1 MYAFAIPK
9 RTYVKETFTA
19 TTVSGS
25 SVSVLSWKSYDLGVR
40 AYVRQINIS
49 YNRATYTYYDS
60 SSERDETASY
70 TATIYVEGSNDNSSW
85 TRIGSLKTGTLAING
100 TWRYIRLRDSDT
112 SDDSCAIT
120 HTISYDKF
128 SEKTGTKNDYTY
140 YIDGCEAYVA
150 KLGNEYYEVE
160 VKG

>member
-19 TTVSGS
+19 TTVSSS

-49 YNRATYTYYDS
+49 SNRATYTYYDD
-60 SSERDETASY
+60 SSESDKTASY

-112 SDDSCAIT
+112 NDDSCVIT
-120 HTISYDKF
+120 HSITYDKLTE
-128 SEKTGTKNDYTY
+128 SVGSASNYTY

-150 KLGNEYYEVE
+150 KFGDAYYEVE
-160 VKG
+160 VKE